1 MTKKP
6 DRLRADYLS
15 GSGIFG
21 QFIFPY
27 WKELDKTKFFLKTME
42 DFVANSEKEEV
53 SVLKNGTAT
62 LTPEQEDEYWQW
74 HYPIHW
80 QEIFSN
86 RLRASFI
93 MQLCSFIEGELNEI
107 SKRVEIISNAPI
119 GVSDL
124 RGSTLS
130 KPKKFLQAFGQFENP
145 TEEMWNDIERIFDV
159 RNVMVHAAGFSGTY
173 RDHKKIVEFSSKV
186 PGLTLQNESIQIERL
201 FCEYCLE
208 KVAQFCKSIHEQYD
222 SFRATSKALA
232 RLDAR

>member
-21 QFIFPY
+21 QFVFSY
-27 WKELDKTKFFLKTME
+27 WEELDKTKFFLKTME
-42 DFVANSEKEEV
+42 DFVADSEKDEV
-53 SVLKNGTAT
+53 SALEKGLEA
-62 LTPEQEDEYWQW
+62 LTPEQKDEYWQW

-107 SKRVEIISNAPI
+107 SKRVEVISNAPI

-130 KPKKFLQAFGQFENP
+130 KPKKFLQAFGRFESP
-145 TEEMWNDIERIFDV
+145 SEEIWTVIERIFDV
-159 RNVMVHAAGFSGTY
+159 RNVMVHAAGFSGAY
-173 RDHKKIVEFSSKV
+173 RDHKKIVDFATKV
-186 PGLTLQNESIQIERL
+186 PGLTLQNEHIQADRL

-208 KVAQFCKSIHEQYD
+208 TVTEFCQLLHKQYE
-222 SFRATSKALA
+222 SFRKTAETLA
-232 RLDAR
+232 RLEAR